1 MNMSLKKQALSGVVW
16 SYTQQFGNQLITF
29 AVSIILARILLPKE
43 FGLIGMIAVLM
54 GIGTTLFDGG
64 MTSSLIRSKNLEKS
78 DYSTVFIFN
87 LLVSFVVYLLVFLLA
102 PFIADFYDQPILKN
116 ITRWYALSFIFSA
129 FGSVQNTIL
138 TKAMMFKK
146 QALLTVP
153 SLLVASIVA
162 LLMAKFG
169 YGVWSLVG
177 MTLVNTFLLSLILWL
192 TSKWKP
198 TLEFSIKK
206 FKKHFNYGYKLTLS
220 GVLDI
225 IFSNIYQIVIGR
237 FFSAST
243 VGYYTRANQLMMMP
257 VANVSTAL
265 NKVAFPLFAEMQNDN
280 DRLRNAYKKIM
291 LLVLFIVNP
300 IIVLMLILAE
310 PLTVFLFT
318 DKWLPMVPLFKIIC
332 LSGLLYPL
340 HLYNL
345 LILQVKGRT
354 DLFLKL
360 EIVKKV
366 LAVVVLILSF
376 YYGLYGLLWGQF
388 IFSILALFINSYFA
402 GLMINYTMMQQLKD
416 MIPLFVLS
424 GFVGVCLYAID
435 HFVLNH
441 LVNIVRLLVSAV
453 CGTIL
458 YLSTAYLFK
467 FESLL
472 EIKNII
478 LKK

>member
-1 MNMSLKKQALSGVVW
+1 MSLKKQALQGAVW
-16 SYTQQFGNQLITF
+16 TYTQQFGTQLISF
-29 AVSIILARILLPKE
+29 IVSIFLARILLPEE
-43 FGLIGMIAVLM
+43 FGLIGMIAIFM

-64 MTSSLIRSKNLEKS
+64 MTSSLIRSDNLEES

-87 LLVSFVVYLLVFLLA
+87 LIVSIAVYLVVFILA
-102 PFIADFYDQPILKN
+102 PFIADFYHQPTLRN
-116 ITRWYALSFIFSA
+116 ITRLYALSFVFSA

-138 TKAMMFKK
+138 TKAMSFKR

-153 SLLVASIVA
+153 ALLVASIVA
-162 LLMAKFG
+162 IVMAKLG

-177 MTLVNTFLLSLILWL
+177 MTLVNTFILSVILWL

-198 TLEFSIKK
+198 RLIFSKEK

-225 IFSNIYQIVIGR
+225 IFTNIYQIIIGR
-237 FFSAST
+237 FFSASV

-257 VANVSTAL
+257 VGNVSTAL
-265 NKVAFPLFAEMQNDN
+265 NKVAFPLFAQLKNDEE
-280 DRLRNAYKKIM
+280 RLKNAYKRIM
-291 LLVLFIVNP
+291 LLVLYIINP
-300 IIVLMLILAE
+300 IIVLMLVLAE

-318 DKWLPMVPLFKIIC
+318 DKWLPMVPIFQVIC

-345 LILQVKGRT
+345 LILQVKGRS

-366 LAVVVLILSF
+366 LSTIVLFISF
-376 YYGLYGLLWGQF
+376 YFGLYGLLWGQL
-388 IFSILALFINSYFA
+388 IFSVLALFINTYYA
-402 GLMINYTMMQQLKD
+402 GNMINYSAKKQLLD
-416 MIPLFVLS
+416 MIPLFMLA
-424 GFVGVCLYAID
+424 GFVGLIVY
-435 HFVLNH
+435 VLD
-441 LVNIVRLLVSAV
+441 
-453 CGTIL
+453 
-458 YLSTAYLFK
+458 AYLFINFINILRLIINAITALLFYLGLSYIFK
-467 FESLL
+467 FSSLL

-478 LKK
+478 LRK